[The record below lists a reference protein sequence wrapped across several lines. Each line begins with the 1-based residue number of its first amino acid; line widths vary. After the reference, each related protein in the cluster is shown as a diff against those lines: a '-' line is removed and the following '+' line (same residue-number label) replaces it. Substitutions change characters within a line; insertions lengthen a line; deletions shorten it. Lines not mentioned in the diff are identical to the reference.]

1 MSAKLYQMFEM
12 DKDLEREGIT
22 VNYGSV
28 KFQIARAGGRN
39 KAFKDTF
46 SAKAKKHRTQI
57 DNETMSDDMADR
69 IMAESY
75 AEAVVLGWWTRKED
89 ENGDPILNAKGEEKW
104 VDTVEN
110 KAGKHVKYSI
120 EECVKLFLDLPDLFS
135 SLQSYAIKAGNY
147 RKEIDET
154 DEGNLDES

>member
-1 MSAKLYQMFEM
+1 MSAKLYKMFEM
-12 DKDLEREGIT
+12 DKDLEREGIS

-75 AEAVVLGWWTRKED
+75 AEAVVLGWWTRVED
-89 ENGDPILNAKGEEKW
+89 KDGDPILDAKGEEKW

-110 KAGKHVKYSI
+110 KKGKNVKYSI
-120 EECVKLFLDLPDLFS
+120 EECVKLFLDLPDLFQ
-135 SLQSYAIKAGNY
+135 SLQSYAVKAGNY
-147 RKEIDET
+147 RKELDEE